1 MTPAGSVANKAPI
14 LVLPRMPPSVPRLG
28 VPEAARLALRQLL
41 GDVDRQLADAF
52 DSGVA
57 ANELLGLR
65 AETVERVI
73 AHVWSACIGLGQGIV
88 LFAVGGF
95 GRGILFPH
103 SDIDLLALSRQTP
116 TAAQLRGLE
125 HFFRCLWDIGLKPGQ
140 AVRDVAQCR
149 QLASEDVTVFT
160 NLLDAR
166 RLCGDADME
175 PMLAQIIDDPGLWPP
190 LQYLA
195 AKRAEQ
201 AMRHARFDDTALNL
215 EPNLKDGPGGLRTLD
230 QLRWLGRRVVAA
242 ADFEA
247 LIGADLLDPAEVAA
261 LANAQAVLQRYRY
274 ALHLEAGRAEE
285 RLLFD
290 YQRGLANRLGFR
302 DGERLQDASYEAT
315 EAAEPL
321 LGVEQFMQD
330 YYRAANVVERL
341 GVQLTERFE
350 ELLEPD
356 PQPIALDAEFL
367 AVGRRL
373 ESCDADLFLRRPAA
387 LIDAFALRI
396 QHPELIGFT
405 AQTMRRIQQAQVL
418 RRAELA
424 SDPSVL
430 AAFLNLL
437 RRGAPAVEAM
447 WQMNRHGVLAAI
459 LPVFARVVGRMQYDL
474 FHVYTV
480 DEHTLRVLRH
490 IAHFAQP
497 EARADFPVACDI
509 FAGLEKPELLL
520 LAALFHDIAKGRG
533 GDHSTL
539 GENEAREFC
548 ARLGLADEDAEL
560 VAWLVRWHLLMSAT
574 AQRQDITDPA
584 VVLRFA
590 TVVGD
595 WERLE
600 HLYLLTIADIRG
612 TSPRLWNSWKSRLL
626 VDLYVAARYALRSDL
641 ALPLRADVRVREC
654 RERATKILLEHGLD
668 DARIAAVWVD
678 FPAASFLRHRP
689 EQIAWQTEAIVAG
702 SALPLVAVHPLSIRG
717 TTELFVCAPDRD
729 GLFAA
734 ISSVL
739 DRLRFTVMEARVLGS
754 PTDLAFDTFLLLD
767 GDTQAPA
774 TAPRTAQ
781 LEAALRTAL
790 AQTPYRSRPVQRNLS
805 RQLRHFQMAPQIEFV
820 DDTATLRTQLALV
833 CTDRPGLLAA
843 VAQAFLDAGVR
854 VHDAR
859 VATFGERVE
868 DFFQLTD
875 ADGQALSEHCRNHL
889 RDALR
894 QRIGSQNG
902 ATHVNA

>member
-1 MTPAGSVANKAPI
+1 MTPAGSAANEAPTF
-14 LVLPRMPPSVPRLG
+14 VLPRMPPSVPRLG
-28 VPEAARLALRQLL
+28 VPDTARLALRQLL
-41 GDVDRQLADAF
+41 GDVDRQLAEAF
-52 DSGVA
+52 DAGVPVG
-57 ANELLGLR
+57 ELLGLR
-65 AETVERVI
+65 ARTVESVI
-73 AHVWSACIGLGQGIV
+73 AHVWSACVGQGEGLA

-95 GRGILFPH
+95 GRGVLFPH
-103 SDIDLLALSRQTP
+103 SDVDLLALSRQLP
-116 TAAQLRGLE
+116 MAVQLRGLE

-140 AVRDVAQCR
+140 AVRDLAQCR

-160 NLLDAR
+160 SLLDAR
-166 RLCGDADME
+166 CLCGDPAMAQ
-175 PMLAQIIDDPGLWPP
+175 MLNRIIDDPALWPP

-242 ADFEA
+242 PDFEA
-247 LIGADLLDPAEVAA
+247 LIAADLLDPAEVAA
-261 LANAQAVLQRYRY
+261 LADAQVVLQRYRY

-290 YQRGLANRLGFR
+290 YQRALANRLGFR
-302 DGERLQDASYEAT
+302 DDDRQQQAT
-315 EAAEPL
+315 PVPVTGGEPL
-321 LGVEQFMQD
+321 LGVEQFMQG

-356 PQPIALDAEFL
+356 PQPLALDAEFL
-367 AVGRRL
+367 AVGKRL
-373 ESCDADLFLRRPAA
+373 ESRDADLFLRRPAA
-387 LIDAFALRI
+387 LIDAFAMRI
-396 QHPELIGFT
+396 EHPELIGFT
-405 AQTMRRIQQAQVL
+405 AQTMRRIQQAQAML
-418 RRAELA
+418 RVELA
-424 SDPSVL
+424 SDAAVL
-430 AAFLNLL
+430 AAFLELL

-480 DEHTLRVLRH
+480 DEHTLRVLRY
-490 IAHFAQP
+490 IAYFAQP
-497 EARADFPVACDI
+497 EARAAFPVACDI
-509 FAGLEKPELLL
+509 FAGLDKPELLL

-539 GENEAREFC
+539 GEIEAREFC
-548 ARLGLADEDAEL
+548 TRLGLPDEDTEL
-560 VAWLVRWHLLMSAT
+560 VAWLVRWHLLMSTT

-590 TVVGD
+590 GAVGD

-626 VDLYVAARYALRSDL
+626 VDLYVATRYALRSDL
-641 ALPLRADVRVREC
+641 ALPLRADLRVREC
-654 RERATKILLEHGLD
+654 RERATKILLEQGLD
-668 DARIAAVWVD
+668 AERIAKVWAD
-678 FPAASFLRHRP
+678 FPAVSFLRHRP
-689 EQIAWQTEAIVAG
+689 EQIAWQTQAIVAG
-702 SALPLVAVHPLSIRG
+702 GALPLVAVHPLSIRG

-734 ISSVL
+734 ISTVL

-754 PTDLAFDTFLLLD
+754 PTGLAFDTFLLLD
-767 GDTQAPA
+767 SDTQAPA
-774 TAPRTAQ
+774 ASTRTTQ
-781 LEAALRTAL
+781 LESTLRAALAH
-790 AQTPYRSRPVQRNLS
+790 TPYRSRPVQRNLS
-805 RQLRHFQMAPQIEFV
+805 RRLRHFQMAPQIEFV
-820 DDTATLRTQLALV
+820 DDKAALRTQLALV

-843 VAQAFLDAGVR
+843 VAQAFLDAGVH

-868 DFFQLTD
+868 DFFQITD
-875 ADGQALSEHCRNHL
+875 AAGQLLSDDSRARL

-894 QRIGSQNG
+894 KRIGSQEG
-902 ATHVNA
+902 TTHANA